1 MCFLS
6 SDVSRMTEDVD
17 IVVHVD
23 DRNITA
29 DHLTTL
35 LLQQYPLVFDPIDQ
49 YGHKIPAYRLGSNE
63 DEILVELEV
72 FDQAA
77 GPQRPQYNLTTATRT
92 LRTIDG

>member
-1 MCFLS
+1 MS
-6 SDVSRMTEDVD
+6 QMTEDVD

-29 DHLTTL
+29 DYLTTL
-35 LLQQYPLVFDPIDQ
+35 LLQQYPDQ
-49 YGHKIPAYRLGSNE
+49 YGHKIPTYRLGSNE

-77 GPQRPQYNLTTATRT
+77 WPQHPQ
-92 LRTIDG
+92 